1 MSNMDDFRPPE
12 NPYGPPVAP
21 SQRTEVPSQ
30 RGYRG
35 GSRARQQRQWS
46 RGSGG
51 SQQSGNSN
59 LGYNGSNT
67 GNSGRGRRDNNYYGR
82 RPRDKSREGWGY
94 RQYNDRQGRSY
105 RDGSSYRDSSSYRDG
120 SSSHRDR
127 SRDSWQGQRQY
138 NDRSSRSYRE
148 NSCPPRQNR
157 LNQQHDRQPPWHQE
171 RYHQYPPQNGIVQQS
186 NWATNNISG
195 SSGPH
200 GPHSHP
206 HSALLSQGVS
216 QQPHSS
222 QSLPGQLGPP
232 GVPGHS
238 LQGAHGIPQGPPGQ
252 ISHQGQISQGAHIGH
267 IGQHEHER
275 QQSSHLSQPGA
286 PGTHSS
292 IGLYSD
298 QSNYQEPAPFQ
309 GQLPPHIQTWD
320 QHAPNYH
327 HQHGHHYPTD
337 NYYHHQAY
345 EHYTGQYSYINGSE
359 YNQPI
364 DNKHTIPP
372 HPPPQPPNVSHFG
385 IQHAH
390 TNTTHPPHI
399 SQLRSPISPN
409 RSYQQ
414 PPHPQPTTLPI
425 RPTQQPVIPPP
436 SQQGAQNVPT
446 GLAQVNI
453 TPLQIKPTEL
463 YEKLGQVGE
472 GTYGKVYKAKNRDT
486 GEIVALKRIRME
498 SEKEGFPVTALREI
512 KLLQRLRHDHIV
524 HLKEIMVYQ
533 GVVYMVFEYM
543 DHDLTG
549 VLSNPQ
555 IIYEPHHVKCLMKQ
569 LLEGLA
575 HLHENQILHRD
586 VKGSNILLNN
596 RGELKLADF
605 GLARHFKP
613 HRMHDYTN
621 RVITLWYRPPE
632 LCLGATEYGP
642 EVDLWSAGPLFPGAD
657 EISQLEKIFE
667 LMGVPTCQE
676 WPSIID
682 LPWYVALQFPE
693 ILKPKFREIYSKVL
707 SSAALELVEALL
719 SVNPAKRPSAREALN
734 FAYFT
739 SEEPLACSPGELPE
753 ICGDWHE
760 YESKQRKKKTS
771 GPNP

>member
-1 MSNMDDFRPPE
+1 LLENDSFNPYKCKSNMSNMDDFRPPE

-51 SQQSGNSN
+51 SQQSGNNN

-186 NWATNNISG
+186 SWATNNISG

-252 ISHQGQISQGAHIGH
+252 ISHQGQISQGGHIGH
-267 IGQHEHER
+267 ISQHEHER

-298 QSNYQEPAPFQ
+298 QNNYQEPAPFQ

-337 NYYHHQAY
+337 NYYPHQAY

-390 TNTTHPPHI
+390 ANTTHPPHI

-409 RSYQQ
+409 HSYQQ

-472 GTYGKVYKAKNRDT
+472 GTYGLVDNSLINCDIGFVTIIELSFYSKVYKAKNRDT

-533 GVVYMVFEYM
+533 
-543 DHDLTG
+543 
-549 VLSNPQ
+549 
-555 IIYEPHHVKCLMKQ
+555 
-569 LLEGLA
+569 
-575 HLHENQILHRD
+575 
-586 VKGSNILLNN
+586 
-596 RGELKLADF
+596 ELKLADF

-642 EVDLWSAGPLFPGAD
+642 EVDLWRAD

-739 SEEPLACSPGELPE
+739 SEEPLACSPGE
-753 ICGDWHE
+753 
-760 YESKQRKKKTS
+760 
-771 GPNP
+771 